1 MSQIVVSDSTC
12 LIGLERIERLD
23 LLPAVFES
31 VWIPP
36 AVAEEFGDAFP
47 WLHVKSPANS
57 AIVRA
62 FNVVVDLGEAE
73 AIALAQELGC
83 EVILDDRKARRLAA
97 QEHVP
102 HIGLL
107 MVLLRAKDAGKLASV
122 APVIKALR
130 RQKFFF
136 SDSLVAKVLRLAD
149 ESN

>member
-12 LIGLERIERLD
+12 LIGLEKIQRLD
-23 LLPAVFES
+23 LLPAVFDN

-36 AVAEEFGDAFP
+36 AVAEEFGGVFP
-47 WLHVKSPANS
+47 WLHVKSPAN
-57 AIVRA
+57 AANVRA

-97 QEHVP
+97 REHVP

-107 MVLLRAKDAGKLASV
+107 MVLLRAKDARKLASV
-122 APVIKALR
+122 APVIEALR
-130 RQKFFF
+130 LQKFFF

-149 ESN
+149 ESK